1 MNSFGQN
8 KTLLL
13 SLKICGIKTQG
24 PNRRWKRTYVPSSAF
39 LSVAS
44 LFDYL
49 RKIFKD
55 KIDIT
60 HDEYKQSVVWKMKD
74 ISSNLFKVRLSN
86 LLAKSMGF
94 NISLEFSPGDDPDDD
109 YAKITKVWE
118 KSARADPNHPQ
129 HYIEIAFTP
138 GQSLVSNE
146 KPENYSVP
154 VFFHVQCSL
163 AAPTLVNGKFLN
175 CLRTVEM
182 NKNEEYKYLHHFVP
196 KHILYVPVRV
206 TSFREIHFD
215 FTNDLNQTLT
225 FSSGSSVIILR
236 FRAVLL

>member
-1 MNSFGQN
+1 
-8 KTLLL
+8 
-13 SLKICGIKTQG
+13 
-24 PNRRWKRTYVPSSAF
+24 
-39 LSVAS
+39 
-44 LFDYL
+44 
-49 RKIFKD
+49 
-55 KIDIT
+55 
-60 HDEYKQSVVWKMKD
+60 
-74 ISSNLFKVRLSN
+74 
-86 LLAKSMGF
+86 MGF
-94 NISLEFSPGDDPDDD
+94 NMSLEFLPLDDHVDE
-109 YAKITKVWE
+109 YAKIIKVWE

-138 GQSLVSNE
+138 GQALVNNE
-146 KPENYSVP
+146 KPEDYSVS

-182 NKNEEYKYLHHFVP
+182 NKNEVYKYLHHFVP

-206 TSFREIHFD
+206 TTFREIHFD